1 MSSKKNSCRG
11 NYMRKYGT
19 LMITSYETSTLFI
32 FGTLHRCT
40 IAIYVA
46 TLLLLLTSPPSSAL
60 DAIEPPTR
68 PQAKSS
74 QEILN
79 GKPFYEY
86 IPDLLCRQQIKLFQ
100 VVSTS
105 EFHEY

>member
-1 MSSKKNSCRG
+1 M
-11 NYMRKYGT
+11 
-19 LMITSYETSTLFI
+19 
-32 FGTLHRCT
+32 
-40 IAIYVA
+40 AIYVA

-86 IPDLLCRQQIKLFQ
+86 LLA
-100 VVSTS
+100 T
-105 EFHEY
+105 

>member
-1 MSSKKNSCRG
+1 M
-11 NYMRKYGT
+11 T
-19 LMITSYETSTLFI
+19 ILMIISYEISTLSI

-40 IAIYVA
+40 MAIYVA

-86 IPDLLCRQQIKLFQ
+86 ILAQWHDY
-100 VVSTS
+100 
-105 EFHEY
+105 FHKS

>member
-1 MSSKKNSCRG
+1 M
-11 NYMRKYGT
+11 
-19 LMITSYETSTLFI
+19 
-32 FGTLHRCT
+32 
-40 IAIYVA
+40 AIYVA

-68 PQAKSS
+68 PQGKSS

-86 IPDLLCRQQIKLFQ
+86 ILGSGMIIFIDLKKIVKVNLF
-100 VVSTS
+100 V
-105 EFHEY
+105 

>member
-1 MSSKKNSCRG
+1 MYRLDRDCKIFG
-11 NYMRKYGT
+11 NYKIVLSYFMT
-19 LMITSYETSTLFI
+19 ILMIISYEISTLYI
-32 FGTLHRCT
+32 FGTPHRCT
-40 IAIYVA
+40 KAIYVA

-86 IPDLLCRQQIKLFQ
+86 ILAA
-100 VVSTS
+100 
-105 EFHEY
+105 